1 MNALSP
7 RERQNIESQS
17 RAALAAMGQRVRALR
32 AGFGMTRKELAAAS
46 AVSERYVAEVELGR
60 GNVSVLILRQLAAAL
75 RVSPALLLSAADAAD
90 DERAALLRWV
100 EQAPAAAL
108 PRLRRLL
115 EKSFVADEAARNRRI
130 ALIGLRG
137 AGKSTL
143 GRQLARQS
151 RVPFIELDAEI
162 ERAAG
167 TPLSEIFLLYGQ
179 PGYRRYEREC
189 LDRVLSAHP
198 AFVLAAGGSIVSEPA
213 TYELLLGRCRTIWLQ
228 AAPEEHMARVVAQGD
243 LRPMAGQAQAMNDLK
258 RILAGRKALY
268 ARADAT
274 LNTAGKTVAQSLKA
288 LRTLCHVAAAPA
300 QPVTKAEEMPA

>member
-1 MNALSP
+1 MNASAP
-7 RERQNIESQS
+7 RERQNLESES
-17 RAALAAMGQRVRALR
+17 SSALAAMGQRVRELR
-32 AGFGMTRKELAAAS
+32 AGLGMTRKELAAAS

-60 GNVSVLILRQLAAAL
+60 GNVSVLILRQLADAL
-75 RVSPALLLSAADAAD
+75 RVSPAMLLSVPDAAAD
-90 DERAALLRWV
+90 DRAALVRLV

-115 EKSFVADEAARNRRI
+115 EKTFVADEATRNRRI

-143 GRQLARQS
+143 GRQLARQA
-151 RVPFIELDAEI
+151 RVPFIELDLEI

-189 LDRVLSAHP
+189 LERVLSAHP
-198 AFVLAAGGSIVSEPA
+198 SFVLAAGGSIVSEPSI
-213 TYELLLGRCRTIWLQ
+213 YELLLQRCRTVWLQ
-228 AAPEEHMARVVAQGD
+228 ARPEEHMARVVEQGD
-243 LRPMAGQAQAMNDLK
+243 MRPMAGQAQAMNDLR
-258 RILAGRKALY
+258 RILASRNVLY

-274 LNTAGKTVAQSLKA
+274 LNTAGQTAAQSLKA
-288 LRTLCHVAAAPA
+288 LRALCLPSPEKTPH
-300 QPVTKAEEMPA
+300 AEEIPA

>member
-1 MNALSP
+1 MNAMMSKD
-7 RERQNIESQS
+7 RQHTDPESGP
-17 RAALAAMGQRVRALR
+17 ALAAMGHRVRELRTAL
-32 AGFGMTRKELAAAS
+32 GMTRKELAAAS
-46 AVSERYVAEVELGR
+46 DVSERYVAEVELGR
-60 GNVSVLILRQLAAAL
+60 GNVSVLILRQLAEAL
-75 RVSPALLLSAADAAD
+75 GVSPALLLTAPDAAD
-90 DERAALLRWV
+90 GDRAALVRLI

-115 EKSFVADEAARNRRI
+115 ERTFVAEESARVRRI

-143 GRQLARQS
+143 GRQLARHA

-189 LDRVLSAHP
+189 LERVLAAHP
-198 AFVLAAGGSIVSEPA
+198 AFVLAAGGSIVTEPS
-213 TYELLLGRCRTIWLQ
+213 TYELLLQRCRTVWLQ
-228 AAPEEHMARVVAQGD
+228 ARPEEHMARVVEQGD
-243 LRPMAGQAQAMNDLK
+243 MRPMAGQVQAMNDLK
-258 RILAGRKALY
+258 RILVSRNALY

-274 LNTAGKTVAQSLKA
+274 LNTGGQTVAQSLEA
-288 LRTLCHVAAAPA
+288 LRALCRPAADPQPA
-300 QPVTKAEEMPA
+300 THAEEIPA

>member
-1 MNALSP
+1 MNAILHP
-7 RERQNIESQS
+7 ERHNSESDAA
-17 RAALAAMGQRVRALR
+17 AALAVMGRRVRDLR
-32 AGFGMTRKELAAAS
+32 AGLGMTRKELAAAS

-60 GNVSVLILRQLAAAL
+60 GNVSVLILRQLADAL
-75 RVSPALLLSAADAAD
+75 QVSPALLLSDPDAAA
-90 DERAALLRWV
+90 ENRAALVQLIER
-100 EQAPAAAL
+100 APVAAL

-115 EKSFVADEAARNRRI
+115 EKTFIAEETARNRRV

-143 GRQLARQS
+143 GRQLARQA

-189 LDRVLSAHP
+189 LERALSTNP
-198 AFVLAAGGSIVSEPA
+198 SFVLAAGGSIVAEPS
-213 TYELLLGRCRTIWLQ
+213 TFELLLQRCRTVWLQ
-228 AAPEEHMARVVAQGD
+228 ARPEEHMARVVEQGD
-243 LRPMAGQAQAMNDLK
+243 LRPMTGQTQAMNDLR
-258 RILAGRKALY
+258 RILASRKVLY

-274 LNTAGKTVAQSLKA
+274 LNTAGQTVAQSLKA
-288 LRTLCHVAAAPA
+288 LRALCLPVAVKSQRA
-300 QPVTKAEEMPA
+300 QHAEEIPA